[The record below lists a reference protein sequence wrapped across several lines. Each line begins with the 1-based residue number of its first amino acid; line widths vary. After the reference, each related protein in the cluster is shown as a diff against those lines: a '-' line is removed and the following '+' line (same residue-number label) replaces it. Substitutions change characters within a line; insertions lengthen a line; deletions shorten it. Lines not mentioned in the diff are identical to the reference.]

1 MGRHP
6 FFWEGKAIMFKTIV
20 ELVQFGS
27 AAPGS
32 SQRAADRLREH
43 GQRGS
48 VPSGWSGSCRQKIDA
63 LAKNRQGTSE
73 KNYCK
78 WYIYIMCVS
87 YTKYHHHYLRKHG
100 LHRGYWIYLK
110 FKRMKLQESAASGS
124 SSLHQKVQLL
134 ALSDAKLS
142 RACLKKT
149 TILYHILSHP
159 YPITLVDYSGSKIQS
174 LRFKIDY

>member
-6 FFWEGKAIMFKTIV
+6 FFGEGKAIMFKTIV

-73 KNYCK
+73 KKTTVNDI
-78 WYIYIMCVS
+78 YIYIYNVCI
-87 YTKYHHHYLRKHG
+87 
-100 LHRGYWIYLK
+100 IY
-110 FKRMKLQESAASGS
+110 EIS
-124 SSLHQKVQLL
+124 SSLSTKAWFTQGVLNI
-134 ALSDAKLS
+134 SE
-142 RACLKKT
+142 
-149 TILYHILSHP
+149 I
-159 YPITLVDYSGSKIQS
+159 
-174 LRFKIDY
+174 

>member
-6 FFWEGKAIMFKTIV
+6 FLGKVIMFKTIV
-20 ELVQFGS
+20 ELVQFGP

-73 KNYCK
+73 KKFNAC
-78 WYIYIMCVS
+78 IM
-87 YTKYHHHYLRKHG
+87 YK
-100 LHRGYWIYLK
+100 I
-110 FKRMKLQESAASGS
+110 S
-124 SSLHQKVQLL
+124 SSLSTKAWLTQGVLNM
-134 ALSDAKLS
+134 SE
-142 RACLKKT
+142 
-149 TILYHILSHP
+149 I
-159 YPITLVDYSGSKIQS
+159 
-174 LRFKIDY
+174 